1 MAAAPSFFDKVVI
14 ARARL
19 TTAETAYDGTGSNL
33 VSPTWY
39 GTAGTSTAPATD
51 WLLKRVEVVCSGNA
65 ADSVVNIFYTDSSDA
80 NPRLLRS
87 IDIGD
92 PAATSTTVGATS
104 FSEVFG
110 ADYTFAAAQ
119 GLRFAVTVTPT
130 AGNVEVVAF
139 CERA

>member
-1 MAAAPSFFDKVVI
+1 MAAAPSFFDKAVV

-19 TTAETAYDGTGSNL
+19 TTGETAYDGTGTNL
-33 VSPTWY
+33 VSPTWI
-39 GTAGTSTAPATD
+39 GSGGAGAPTTD

-65 ADSVVNIFYTDSSDA
+65 ADSVVNVFATDASDA

-92 PAATSTTVGATS
+92 PAATSTTVGAAL

-110 ADYTFAAAQ
+110 ADYTFAASC
-119 GLRFAVTVTPT
+119 GLRFSVTVTPT
-130 AGNVEVVAF
+130 AGNVEVYAF